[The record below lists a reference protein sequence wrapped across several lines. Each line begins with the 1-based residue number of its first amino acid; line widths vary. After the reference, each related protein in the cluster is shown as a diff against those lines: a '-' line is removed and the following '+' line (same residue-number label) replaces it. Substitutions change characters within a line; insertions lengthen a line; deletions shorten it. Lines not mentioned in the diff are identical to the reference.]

1 MKSHKYWSLGA
12 LFCMLGCIYSG
23 IKNLWLHINTLPI
36 LHCFVWAC
44 PFIPVTNWF
53 LQRRK
58 KSLNQIIVRIVKWK
72 IDLYSSKTKL
82 LENIFSLQ
90 QLSLS
95 LSHWNTI
102 LSNQLRPT
110 IIFIL
115 FTHLSANF
123 IFHQYTE
130 HLIIIKCPNSTI
142 HMVFHCFLIYAL

>member
-1 MKSHKYWSLGA
+1 M
-12 LFCMLGCIYSG
+12 
-23 IKNLWLHINTLPI
+23 PI

-123 IFHQYTE
+123 IFHFQCRFIFVTKF
-130 HLIIIKCPNSTI
+130 LAIFLTL
-142 HMVFHCFLIYAL
+142 CFLYICIIHDNYSLINNSNYYYYYCT